1 MKKIVL
7 GALVVTSSLFGN
19 GIAVYDAQCSS
30 CHGAKGN
37 EAIAGNPLIVG
48 LSEAKLV
55 TMLSGY
61 KNGSLKGDTMNGIAA
76 GLSDSEIKGLAQ
88 YISTFK

>member
-7 GALVVTSSLFGN
+7 GSLLIVCSLFGN
-19 GIAVYDAQCSS
+19 GVAVYDAQCSS

-37 EAIAGNPLIVG
+37 EALAGNPLIVG

-55 TMLSGY
+55 TILNGY
-61 KNGSLKGDTMNGIAA
+61 KSGSLTGTTMNGIAA
-76 GLSDSEIKGLAQ
+76 GLSDSDIKGLAQ